1 MVLPTAKC
9 AKTKNSR
16 ENFTD
21 EIILSVFSTVITDG
35 MAIGDCGMNSK
46 YFRTLCHIPT
56 NIVRQ

>member
-1 MVLPTAKC
+1 
-9 AKTKNSR
+9 
-16 ENFTD
+16 
-21 EIILSVFSTVITDG
+21 